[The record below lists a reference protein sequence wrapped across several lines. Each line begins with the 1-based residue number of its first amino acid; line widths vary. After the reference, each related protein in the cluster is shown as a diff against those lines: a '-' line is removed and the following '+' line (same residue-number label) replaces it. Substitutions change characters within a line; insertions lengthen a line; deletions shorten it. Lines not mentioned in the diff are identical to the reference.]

1 MSIKRTVFIP
11 INLKAVKKLLNY
23 FYASSIWYGARSINP
38 AAQEGNVLIPKQI
51 LLKANKKPRL
61 KRDGA
66 FLNNFGGDLLSH
78 TVAHA
83 VSSAQ

>member
-1 MSIKRTVFIP
+1 MTIHGANSA
-11 INLKAVKKLLNY
+11 LSKAK
-23 FYASSIWYGARSINP
+23 S
-38 AAQEGNVLIPKQI
+38 
-51 LLKANKKPRL
+51 KKPRL

>member
-1 MSIKRTVFIP
+1 MTT
-11 INLKAVKKLLNY
+11 VKKTKAPTQARWGFY
-23 FYASSIWYGARSINP
+23 FLQLRRTWQQKNRLSGDPDHVNTWHHRPS
-38 AAQEGNVLIPKQI
+38 
-51 LLKANKKPRL
+51 LKSKKPRL
-61 KRDGA
+61 NRDGA

>member
-1 MSIKRTVFIP
+1 MKGTALSSS
-11 INLKAVKKLLNY
+11 NKKLK
-23 FYASSIWYGARSINP
+23 S
-38 AAQEGNVLIPKQI
+38 
-51 LLKANKKPRL
+51 KKPRL

>member
-1 MSIKRTVFIP
+1 MKGTA
-11 INLKAVKKLLNY
+11 L
-23 FYASSIWYGARSINP
+23 SSS
-38 AAQEGNVLIPKQI
+38 
-51 LLKANKKPRL
+51 NKKYSLKSKKPHL
-61 KRDGA
+61 KRGGA

>member
-1 MSIKRTVFIP
+1 
-11 INLKAVKKLLNY
+11 
-23 FYASSIWYGARSINP
+23 
-38 AAQEGNVLIPKQI
+38 VLICLALAKQ
-51 LLKANKKPRL
+51 KNKKPRL

-83 VSSAQ
+83 VSSAQQGLTSVFEMGTGVTPTLLPPKSVNSVSIT